1 MFYWFL
7 VPSWW
12 WTAASPG
19 CLFWRWSEM
28 ISPSWPSFNQVA
40 RTREAK
46 CLPYTYN
53 KYCTKLLHVLSK
65 ICSSIRLG
73 KHYVLFLLCIVIQK
87 ALMRPTVKKHVWFC
101 WTWSFPN
108 YLLSSMLTIICVNH
122 APARSFFSPLRCIE
136 GLPSLVVQWVRIHLA
151 LQGIGAWSLV
161 RELKSH
167 MPLSNWAST
176 LQLESLCTP
185 TMILRVATTAQ
196 LQYGYSQINK

>member
-40 RTREAK
+40 RIREAK
-46 CLPYTYN
+46 CLPYTYK

-73 KHYVLFLLCIVIQK
+73 KHYVLFLPCIVIQK

-101 WTWSFPN
+101 WTWPFPN

-122 APARSFFSPLRCIE
+122 APARSFFSPFKVYW
-136 GLPSLVVQWVRIHLA
+136 GTSFPGGPVVKNPPSIAGDRSLIPGKGTKIPHATEQLSQYVTAGEFVHPNNDPACCNYGPTTVW
-151 LQGIGAWSLV
+151 LQ
-161 RELKSH
+161 
-167 MPLSNWAST
+167 P
-176 LQLESLCTP
+176 
-185 TMILRVATTAQ
+185 
-196 LQYGYSQINK
+196 NK